1 MSSTMKALVE
11 KRKTPRVLM
20 YLPLEYRV
28 MNLPHAHKGQVV
40 DASEGGFQIDSPR
53 AMPMGARL
61 NLALRF
67 PKGYESNNFKAVT
80 EIVWTSSPETGAD
93 GYRYGLRIV
102 AIQEEDERNLRKL
115 LAGRLKREEP
125 GSRPGFVNF
134 EMRRYP
140 RYAIDLPIEYWR
152 VNSPVG
158 HTGRTVNASEGGLML
173 YLSDQVEIGHH
184 LRLLVMIRSDANFET
199 IQMLGQVVWMDIQW
213 DGRGGDYRCGVKIL
227 EIAPEDLKRLRDY
240 IQNLPG

>member
-1 MSSTMKALVE
+1 MGNTVKAQTE
-11 KRKTPRVLM
+11 KRRAPRVLM

-40 DASEGGFQIDSPR
+40 DAGEGGFQIDSPR
-53 AMPMGARL
+53 AMPMGTRL

-80 EIVWTSSPETGAD
+80 EIVWTSPPDAGGDA
-93 GYRYGLRIV
+93 YRYGLRIV
-102 AIQEEDERNLRKL
+102 AIQEEDGRNLRKL

-125 GSRPGFVNF
+125 ESRPGFVNF

-158 HTGRTVNASEGGLML
+158 HSGRTINASEGGLML
-173 YLSDQVEIGHH
+173 YLSEQVEIGHH
-184 LRLLVMIRSDANFET
+184 LRLVVMIRSDANFET
-199 IQMLGQVVWMDIQW
+199 IQLLCQVVWMDIQW

-227 EIAPEDLKRLRDY
+227 EIAPEDLKRLKEY
-240 IQNLPG
+240 IQHLPG